1 MRDMRLKIPGCGLS
15 GLMRSCF
22 LSFLLGCV
30 ISSVGCSSMNNSGE
44 GGNGGGNP
52 NPVPSISS
60 ITPPNATAGS
70 GNLTVAVGGEGFL
83 STSTVE
89 WNGSPLTTTLNG
101 NQLNATITAADIAT
115 VGGAQITVMNPSPGG
130 GPSNPAGFA
139 IIGTEA
145 GPTPGYAY
153 VSNDFEGTIAA
164 FSIDPTTGSLTSV
177 PGSPFPVP
185 GAPFSP
191 GSGPQAL
198 TADPTGK
205 FLYIANNP
213 INTSSADDLPAFAID
228 ASSGALSAVPGSPFT
243 TGSLEAPVTLAVDST
258 GKFLYVADQDG
269 NQVSGNNI
277 SSFSVDSSTGA
288 LTSGAPAMC
297 DALLTSG
304 VVTDPVG
311 PFVFASNSSGS
322 VCSFSINSQGALQLV
337 GSPINL
343 GSLLITRA
351 VGVDHFGKFV
361 YVLTAPITA
370 ALPLNIWAFGVS
382 AEAGSLT
389 AVSGSPFATG
399 GTAGD
404 PPFSI
409 ASDPLG
415 RFVYISNFFDISGF
429 SVNSSTGALTLLAGF
444 PIATQVSVGVSAFVD
459 PSGKFLYVANNVNET
474 LSAFAIDPTLGL
486 LTPVPGS
493 PYAAGSSPTGVTVT
507 IKPQ

>member
-1 MRDMRLKIPGCGLS
+1 MRVMRLRIPDCDLS
-15 GLMRSCF
+15 ALVCNCF
-22 LSFLLGCV
+22 LSLLLACFM
-30 ISSVGCSSMNNSGE
+30 SSVGCSSMNNSG
-44 GGNGGGNP
+44 GGSGSGGNP
-52 NPVPSISS
+52 NPVPSITS
-60 ITPPNATAGS
+60 ITPANATAGS
-70 GNLTVAVGGEGFL
+70 GNLTVAIGGEGFL

-101 NQLNATITAADIAT
+101 NQLNAIIPAADIAT
-115 VGGAQITVMNPSPGG
+115 VGGAQITVVNPSPGG

-139 IIGTEA
+139 IIGAEA

-153 VSNDFEGTIAA
+153 VSSAFDGTIVA
-164 FSIDPTTGSLTSV
+164 FSVDPTTGGLTSV

-191 GSGPQAL
+191 GQGPQAL
-198 TADPTGK
+198 TADPAGK

-213 INTSSADDLPAFAID
+213 INISSADDLPAFAVD
-228 ASSGALSAVPGSPFT
+228 PSSGALSAVPGSPFT
-243 TGSLEAPVTLAVDST
+243 TGSLEAPVTLAVDSS

-269 NQVSGNNI
+269 SQVGGNNI
-277 SSFSVDSSTGA
+277 SGFSVNSATGA
-288 LTSGAPAMC
+288 LTSGSQAMC
-297 DALLTSG
+297 DAGLTSG

-337 GSPINL
+337 GSPVNL
-343 GSLLITRA
+343 GSLLVARS

-361 YVLTAPITA
+361 YVLTAPTTT

-382 AEAGSLT
+382 AEGSLT
-389 AVSGSPFATG
+389 AVPGSPFATG

-404 PPFSI
+404 SPFSI

-429 SVNSSTGALTLLAGF
+429 SVNSSTGALSMLAGF
-444 PIATQVSVGVSAFVD
+444 PIATQVSEGVSAVVD

-474 LSAFAIDPTLGL
+474 VSAYVIDVTLGT

-493 PYAAGSSPTGVTVT
+493 PYAAGSSPTGVTVP